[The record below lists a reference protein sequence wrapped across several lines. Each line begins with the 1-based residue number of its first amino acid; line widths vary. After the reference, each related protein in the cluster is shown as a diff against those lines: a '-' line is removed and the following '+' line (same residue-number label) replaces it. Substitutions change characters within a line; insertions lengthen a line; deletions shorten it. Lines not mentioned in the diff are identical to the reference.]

1 MSVCAG
7 LLGLCLFAF
16 GCVRARHLNKPIL
29 SRKHCQKISC
39 LLCAALLMC
48 VCEWGACIAVNVVY
62 ECVCLCRPKCSIH
75 YDCCLL
81 LLLVVVSLS

>member
-1 MSVCAG
+1 M
-7 LLGLCLFAF
+7 
-16 GCVRARHLNKPIL
+16 RARHLNKPIL

-48 VCEWGACIAVNVVY
+48 VCEWGACIAVNV

>member
-1 MSVCAG
+1 MRLCAC

-48 VCEWGACIAVNVVY
+48 ACVCEWGACIAVNV

-81 LLLVVVSLS
+81 LLLVDVSLS

>member
-1 MSVCAG
+1 MRVCAC

-48 VCEWGACIAVNVVY
+48 VCEWGACIAVNVV
-62 ECVCLCRPKCSIH
+62 CVCLCRPKCSIH

>member
-1 MSVCAG
+1 MRVCAC

-48 VCEWGACIAVNVVY
+48 ACVCGVRALLLMLCVCVCVGLSVAFIMIAV
-62 ECVCLCRPKCSIH
+62 
-75 YDCCLL
+75 CCCC
-81 LLLVVVSLS
+81 